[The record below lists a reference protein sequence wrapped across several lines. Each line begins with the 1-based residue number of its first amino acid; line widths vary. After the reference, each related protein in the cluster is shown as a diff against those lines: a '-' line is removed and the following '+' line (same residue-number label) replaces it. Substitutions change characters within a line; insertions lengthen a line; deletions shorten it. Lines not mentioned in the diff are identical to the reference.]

1 MWFHKHINQA
11 KQSHLNMR
19 IARAHELATQLVGI
33 QLAAANLLALAIS
46 MASIVAGCVT
56 YAVLNKPGAW
66 PFWLAAG
73 GIGCGLALLIEG
85 MTLGALIRIRLA
97 NKQIRAIVLQL
108 EAERDQALAAGK
120 IVGRWKFW
128 RRKRYATRNYR
139 KSRRSSIPLAVIG
152 ASASAT
158 AGGLFYHQMLAS
170 LGWYESIG
178 VSALFALI
186 VTGTFVSSELYKDLQ
201 EEAVREGFRGGSLSE
216 EALREETYRQTN
228 QAVAVEVSSYL
239 TSQGAKDSIREAAGQ
254 LLGDV
259 LSELRKRSAERV
271 GHVVIAPAI
280 QENIHATSSH
290 RPPATGQLQTVNHD
304 QPTTGKLPAPKSQPD
319 TTLTGQAATSQKPPT
334 SGQPAT
340 ASNQQPPVT
349 SPRPVASPTGKLSAD
364 NRPALP
370 ESSQRTTGQPAK
382 LGMIDQMMLDAIEKQ
397 ASEAERS
404 ELLALADAQPLA
416 ELTRTLQKRYSDYA
430 SYITESRVERVMAAF
445 KSNQQQA
452 AIRQLEQT
460 IDPNTGRPDTK
471 ATTPTGHETTGQQNG
486 QAATGQGS
494 NEATGKPGA
503 IGEHPGQG
511 AKIIDM
517 TGHRTHRPMHPLAD
531 TGQQDTILSEQP
543 AIGQQNQEHTQQDSE
558 PQADSGK
565 QDNNGH
571 RVAAYRAEHQNA
583 TQSQVAKALGLSERT
598 VRRHWKQ
605 NTAAS

>member
-1 MWFHKHINQA
+1 
-11 KQSHLNMR
+11 MR
-19 IARAHELATQLVGI
+19 PAATGHRPP
-33 QLAAANLLALAIS
+33 ANYKR
-46 MASIVAGCVT
+46 SIT
-56 YAVLNKPGAW
+56 
-66 PFWLAAG
+66 
-73 GIGCGLALLIEG
+73 
-85 MTLGALIRIRLA
+85 
-97 NKQIRAIVLQL
+97 
-108 EAERDQALAAGK
+108 
-120 IVGRWKFW
+120 
-128 RRKRYATRNYR
+128 
-139 KSRRSSIPLAVIG
+139 
-152 ASASAT
+152 
-158 AGGLFYHQMLAS
+158 
-170 LGWYESIG
+170 
-178 VSALFALI
+178 
-186 VTGTFVSSELYKDLQ
+186 
-201 EEAVREGFRGGSLSE
+201 
-216 EALREETYRQTN
+216 
-228 QAVAVEVSSYL
+228 
-239 TSQGAKDSIREAAGQ
+239 TSQQPESFQRPRANRTP
-254 LLGDV
+254 
-259 LSELRKRSAERV
+259 LSPDRQPPVKSHR
-271 GHVVIAPAI
+271 PADNRL
-280 QENIHATSSH
+280 QQATSSH
-290 RPPATGQLQTVNHD
+290 RSRLPGQW
-304 QPTTGKLPAPKSQPD
+304 
-319 TTLTGQAATSQKPPT
+319 
-334 SGQPAT
+334 
-340 ASNQQPPVT
+340 
-349 SPRPVASPTGKLSAD
+349 
-364 NRPALP
+364 PALP

-558 PQADSGK
+558 PQAASGK

>member
-1 MWFHKHINQA
+1 MSQISPTPPSPPLAHGRRAGIKQA
-11 KQSHLNMR
+11 GQFNLH

-108 EAERDQALAAGK
+108 EAERDEALAAGK

-128 RRKRYATRNYR
+128 RRKRYATRTYR

-239 TSQGAKDSIREAAGQ
+239 TSQEAKTSITEAAKQ
-254 LLGDV
+254 VLGDV
-259 LSELRKRSAERV
+259 LSELRQRSVERTGRV
-271 GHVVIAPAI
+271 PVV
-280 QENIHATSSH
+280 QES
-290 RPPATGQLQTVNHD
+290 D
-304 QPTTGKLPAPKSQPD
+304 TTGASQPVAFVPQEVGGDTPD
-319 TTLTGQAATSQKPPT
+319 TTRLAQGDTTARQATNATATTTARHDNATSGATFPQGRHDSQWARHDRT
-334 SGQPAT
+334 GATRQP
-340 ASNQQPPVT
+340 V
-349 SPRPVASPTGKLSAD
+349 R
-364 NRPALP
+364 
-370 ESSQRTTGQPAK
+370 
-382 LGMIDQMMLDAIEKQ
+382 LGMIEQAMFQAIQNAPEN
-397 ASEAERS
+397 ERA
-404 ELLALADAQPLA
+404 ELLTLAAAQPLA
-416 ELTRTLQKRYSDYA
+416 EFTRTLQGRYPHYA
-430 SYITESRVERVMAAF
+430 SYITEARVAHVMEAF
-445 KSNQQQA
+445 QA
-452 AIRQLEQT
+452 ASARRE
-460 IDPNTGRPDTK
+460 
-471 ATTPTGHETTGQQNG
+471 QQNG
-486 QAATGQGS
+486 HDNATADSDTHATGRHNDLVPGRHDRSPQSDTDMSATRRHDTNIRPFRRATDMKAGNATPEQATHPAATTARGDLTAARILAYQ
-494 NEATGKPGA
+494 ADHPGA
-503 IGEHPGQG
+503 
-511 AKIIDM
+511 K
-517 TGHRTHRPMHPLAD
+517 
-531 TGQQDTILSEQP
+531 
-543 AIGQQNQEHTQQDSE
+543 
-558 PQADSGK
+558 QAEI
-565 QDNNGH
+565 
-571 RVAAYRAEHQNA
+571 AA
-583 TQSQVAKALGLSERT
+583 ALGVTVRT
-598 VRRHWKQ
+598 VQRKL
-605 NTAAS
+605 TALKTDVSAG

>member
-239 TSQGAKDSIREAAGQ
+239 TSQEAKTSITEAAKQ
-254 LLGDV
+254 VLGDV
-259 LSELRKRSAERV
+259 LSELRQRSVERTGRV
-271 GHVVIAPAI
+271 PVVQGSDTTPAS
-280 QENIHATSSH
+280 QPVTSVP
-290 RPPATGQLQTVNHD
+290 RAAGDDT
-304 QPTTGKLPAPKSQPD
+304 PD
-319 TTLTGQAATSQKPPT
+319 TTRQAQGDTM
-334 SGQPAT
+334 
-340 ASNQQPPVT
+340 
-349 SPRPVASPTGKLSAD
+349 
-364 NRPALP
+364 ALP
-370 ESSQRTTGQPAK
+370 ESFTTGATRPSDSQARGDQQDVVRETRPTTGP
-382 LGMIDQMMLDAIEKQ
+382 LDMIEQAMLSAIQK
-397 ASEAERS
+397 ATEAERS
-404 ELLALADAQPLA
+404 DLLTMAATQPLPA
-416 ELTRTLQKRYSDYA
+416 LTRTLQARYPRYA
-430 SYITESRVERVMAAF
+430 TFFTDTRVARVMEAF
-445 KSNQQQA
+445 QA
-452 AIRQLEQT
+452 TNVR
-460 IDPNTGRPDTK
+460 
-471 ATTPTGHETTGQQNG
+471 HVQQNG
-486 QAATGQGS
+486 HDTTITCATERHQDDNDMRVPGRHDKSPQDDNDIRVPGRHDRS
-494 NEATGKPGA
+494 PQDDNDDFAPGRHDDLVPGRHDSTIRPFRKATEATAEDATPERATQATDTTAKGDLTA
-503 IGEHPGQG
+503 RRILAYQAEHPG
-511 AKIIDM
+511 AK
-517 TGHRTHRPMHPLAD
+517 
-531 TGQQDTILSEQP
+531 
-543 AIGQQNQEHTQQDSE
+543 
-558 PQADSGK
+558 QAEI
-565 QDNNGH
+565 
-571 RVAAYRAEHQNA
+571 AA
-583 TQSQVAKALGLSERT
+583 ALGVTVRT
-598 VRRHWKQ
+598 VQRKL
-605 NTAAS
+605 TALKTDVSAG